1 MAQSSIR
8 GANIEYDDQGQGPAL
23 VLIHGSPFNRSM
35 WDPQVAVLSA
45 AYRVITFDLRGYGQ
59 STTDPSE
66 KTFLTDFAND
76 IAGLMD
82 ALNITSAGVMG
93 LSMGGQIALE
103 FYRLYPARVTALI
116 LADTFAQ
123 LDTPENK
130 QNRYRTADR
139 LMQQGMQ
146 GYADDNLSKMICPQT
161 IATQPQVAQHVMEM
175 MLTTPPAGAA
185 AALRGRAERQDYTDL
200 LPQITVPT
208 LIVVGDQ
215 DVFTPVPD
223 AQYMHDRIP
232 QSEMVVIPDA
242 GHMPN
247 LEQPAIFNQ
256 ALLGFLKEA
265 IRNG

>member
-1 MAQSSIR
+1 MAQMTIR
-8 GANIEYDDQGQGPAL
+8 GATIDYDDQGQGAAL

-35 WDPQVAVLSA
+35 WQPQVNILTSS
-45 AYRVITFDLRGYGQ
+45 YRVITFDLRGYGR
-59 STTDPSE
+59 STASLSD
-66 KTFLTDFAND
+66 KTFLSDFAND

-82 ALNITSAGVMG
+82 ALKVSSAGVMG

-103 FYRLYPARVTALI
+103 FYRLYPERVTALI

-139 LMQQGMQ
+139 LMQEGMQ

-161 IATQPQVAQHVMEM
+161 IAEKPDVAKHVMDM
-175 MLTTPPAGAA
+175 MLTTPPVGAA

-200 LPQITVPT
+200 LGQIAAPT

-215 DVFTPVPD
+215 DVFTPVAD
-223 AQYMHDRIP
+223 AQYMHARTP
-232 QSEMVVIPDA
+232 QSELVVITEA

-247 LEQPAIFNQ
+247 LEQPDAFNQ
-256 ALLGFLKEA
+256 ALLSFLKDTA
-265 IRNG
+265 RIG